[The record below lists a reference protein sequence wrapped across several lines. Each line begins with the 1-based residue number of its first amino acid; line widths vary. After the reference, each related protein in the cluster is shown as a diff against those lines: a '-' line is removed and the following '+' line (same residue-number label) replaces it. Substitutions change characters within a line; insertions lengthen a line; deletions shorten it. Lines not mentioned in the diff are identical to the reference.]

1 MRVHDC
7 PYRVVNSDHMQIS
20 FEAKI
25 IRSFYDC
32 CFVEGS
38 LARTRMSLRDLSG
51 RGNPAS
57 NTGPGISCLNF
68 FHFYLPSCKKPVDLS
83 ILSCCN

>member
-25 IRSFYDC
+25 ICSFYDC

-38 LARTRMSLRDLSG
+38 LARTRMSLRDFSFL
-51 RGNPAS
+51 
-57 NTGPGISCLNF
+57 
-68 FHFYLPSCKKPVDLS
+68 
-83 ILSCCN
+83 

>member
-38 LARTRMSLRDLSG
+38 LARTRMSLRDFSFLYG
-51 RGNPAS
+51 TIG
-57 NTGPGISCLNF
+57 G
-68 FHFYLPSCKKPVDLS
+68 
-83 ILSCCN
+83 